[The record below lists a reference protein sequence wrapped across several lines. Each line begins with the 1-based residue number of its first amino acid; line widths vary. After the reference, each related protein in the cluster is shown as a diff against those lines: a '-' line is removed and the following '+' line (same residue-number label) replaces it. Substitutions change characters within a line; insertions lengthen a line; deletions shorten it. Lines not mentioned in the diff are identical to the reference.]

1 MSDVKSIF
9 DILQKVGVEQ
19 AGALV
24 IYGMVIYYVVKIV
37 PANNQLIANNTE
49 ATRAT
54 AESQKLIAE
63 ALNRLIDRV
72 ADHDGNA
79 KALTVMVATIQQ
91 EVSSINATTAKR
103 EDVVALG
110 EQVANL
116 GEQVAEMDKTL
127 AKVCVKVGCE

>member
-1 MSDVKSIF
+1 MGDVKSIF

-79 KALTVMVATIQQ
+79 KSLTVMVATIQQ